1 MKLWMSENLSF
12 TLKVFLQI
20 RETKEPLLWKNLEI
34 RFDNLQIFFFFLN
47 PRSMNAR
54 VFITGITPKTV
65 MKKLKLTLKSMW
77 NKYSARHI
85 KDIENGL
92 CSDAA

>member
-1 MKLWMSENLSF
+1 
-12 TLKVFLQI
+12 
-20 RETKEPLLWKNLEI
+20 
-34 RFDNLQIFFFFLN
+34 
-47 PRSMNAR
+47 MNAR
-54 VFITGITPKTV
+54 VFTTGITPKTV

-85 KDIENGL
+85 KDTENGL

>member
-1 MKLWMSENLSF
+1 
-12 TLKVFLQI
+12 
-20 RETKEPLLWKNLEI
+20 
-34 RFDNLQIFFFFLN
+34 
-47 PRSMNAR
+47 MNAR